1 MHVNMN
7 KILWLTNIGK
17 WVPLDREEACL
28 YKFKTEQDIL
38 SIVSLSRSN
47 AKGKIPKLM
56 QQ

>member
-1 MHVNMN
+1 MN